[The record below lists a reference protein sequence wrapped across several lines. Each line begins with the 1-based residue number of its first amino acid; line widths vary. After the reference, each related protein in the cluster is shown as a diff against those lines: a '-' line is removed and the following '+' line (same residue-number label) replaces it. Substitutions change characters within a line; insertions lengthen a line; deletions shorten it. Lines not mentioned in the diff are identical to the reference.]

1 MGVKDGRGPAEAA
14 VQRFGK
20 AARVC
25 ALYSVFF
32 TALGRL
38 RAGPSGLTMW
48 LRRSPPSHSPLPLP
62 LPPPSSSFLALKMA
76 AATAVE

>member
-14 VQRFGK
+14 VQRSGK

-25 ALYSVFF
+25 ALPSVFS
-32 TALGRL
+32 TALRRL
-38 RAGPSGLTMW
+38 RAGPGGLTMW
-48 LRRSPPSHSPLPLP
+48 LRRSPPSHTPLP
-62 LPPPSSSFLALKMA
+62 LPPPPSSSLLALKMA